1 MYRIKRIDTAKG
13 ILILLVIIG
22 HIVLGG
28 PATLLHY
35 IIYSFHMPLFIALC
49 GYLVNWENLQKLHF
63 GGLVKKY
70 LYRLIIPWIL
80 AVIVY
85 GIVSGVWTIKPY
97 FHLWFVPSYLSWI
110 VISWFLLKSGLTIR
124 KIFIV
129 SIFLSAGCLFLR
141 YDLPLSYGGVPR
153 LNGGVADALLATF
166 RPDYYIFFAL
176 GGFLK
181 NYKKV
186 PAVGKALLLS
196 LLLFIEE
203 ILLFYYPDSYLSF
216 ILFFVF
222 NGCLAC
228 LMVSLIESRRS
239 SGNSFLEWV
248 GINSLGI
255 YLWHVLP
262 ILFAFRYIA
271 EGAVIFYS
279 LAILLEV
286 VFFVFVFYTGKIAFV
301 RKYFYGLESDTI
313 LGHQRSVT

>member
-1 MYRIKRIDTAKG
+1 
-13 ILILLVIIG
+13 
-22 HIVLGG
+22 
-28 PATLLHY
+28 
-35 IIYSFHMPLFIALC
+35 
-49 GYLVNWENLQKLHF
+49 
-63 GGLVKKY
+63 
-70 LYRLIIPWIL
+70 
-80 AVIVY
+80 
-85 GIVSGVWTIKPY
+85 
-97 FHLWFVPSYLSWI
+97 
-110 VISWFLLKSGLTIR
+110 
-124 KIFIV
+124 
-129 SIFLSAGCLFLR
+129 
-141 YDLPLSYGGVPR
+141 
-153 LNGGVADALLATF
+153 
-166 RPDYYIFFAL
+166 
-176 GGFLK
+176 
-181 NYKKV
+181 
-186 PAVGKALLLS
+186 
-196 LLLFIEE
+196 
-203 ILLFYYPDSYLSF
+203 LLFYYPDSYLSF